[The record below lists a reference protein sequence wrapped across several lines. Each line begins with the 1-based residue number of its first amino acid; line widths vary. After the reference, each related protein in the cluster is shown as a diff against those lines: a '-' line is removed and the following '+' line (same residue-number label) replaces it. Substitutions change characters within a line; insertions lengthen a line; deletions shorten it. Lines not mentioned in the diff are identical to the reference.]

1 MLVLLILHGLTINE
15 LFTDSS
21 SPLITS
27 LIRYLSLT
35 FFWFGKSDPEVRILS
50 IIQVLMRDSKI
61 TMNGSG
67 VVLMVEK
74 RSMNKVNDAVP
85 YPSSYWEISV
95 Q

>member
-1 MLVLLILHGLTINE
+1 MNYLPILPRL
-15 LFTDSS
+15 
-21 SPLITS
+21 
-27 LIRYLSLT
+27 LSLALLGISVWL
-35 FFWFGKSDPEVRILS
+35 FFWFGKSDPEVQILS

-61 TMNGSG
+61 TMNVSG